1 VLPLDAAER
10 QLWTN
15 AFLTFPKHGLLLRA
29 LSDTERAAALTVIG
43 ASLSAP
49 GLAQATE
56 AVRLNGAR

>member
-1 VLPLDAAER
+1 
-10 QLWTN
+10 
-15 AFLTFPKHGLLLRA
+15 
-29 LSDTERAAALTVIG
+29 VIE